1 MRGGHFKKRAVAGHY
16 RPAED
21 NRPSTAPFDSG
32 NPPPRAETV
41 RPSPRAS
48 RKATRLPPTVADA
61 DARATIAADPALD
74 APRRRLFA
82 RKVRGR
88 LDQFL
93 VPVKVCCTI
102 FNVASYPRDGHLTSR
117 TRAGLVAALAGI
129 TLACLAAGPAAADT
143 ATAHPRTHARSAPSL
158 IGSKVV
164 RAAVRTE
171 DLGAAI
177 PRTGLTEITPAE
189 TRLFQDL
196 RKLLTDRTLRYGTT
210 AVYITDATT
219 GEPIYAVHEDDGL
232 NPASNVKLISTAA
245 SLDVLGPDWRY
256 RTRVFGPTPDRDG
269 VAHGD
274 LYVYGSYD
282 PTLAVTHLDGL
293 AAALAESGI
302 HRVDGDVLI
311 GGNADRDGVA
321 HSTLK
326 IRVDGAAPGEPPAVT
341 IEPDLGMTDVVV
353 DAVTHKKGRSRLHVK
368 IENITDPLGHERAV
382 IRVSGYIRAK
392 RHRMY
397 WRRVGNRALF
407 TAYALRAA
415 LTRAGIEVTGNPRQ
429 LEFADYVRAAGDSY
443 LPVELATH
451 SSNTLAAI
459 VRRTNKKSI
468 NRLADRVVMT
478 AGAGAYGGEP
488 SMEKG
493 VRLMRAWLQQRA
505 DIAPDQVR
513 LDSGSGLSYQTR
525 ISARQVVRVLRE
537 ATGLRGASETDDTSA
552 NFDPV
557 TSAYRASLSIA
568 GTDGTLRH
576 RFRGTPIR
584 GHMIGKTGTLTRI
597 IALSGLLTGADGHT
611 LAFSLV
617 TNNHR
622 NGARHRVRKD
632 HERIV
637 EALYR
642 YLRTRAAEP
651 E

>member
-1 MRGGHFKKRAVAGHY
+1 MA
-16 RPAED
+16 
-21 NRPSTAPFDSG
+21 
-32 NPPPRAETV
+32 
-41 RPSPRAS
+41 
-48 RKATRLPPTVADA
+48 
-61 DARATIAADPALD
+61 
-74 APRRRLFA
+74 
-82 RKVRGR
+82 
-88 LDQFL
+88 
-93 VPVKVCCTI
+93 
-102 FNVASYPRDGHLTSR
+102 
-117 TRAGLVAALAGI
+117 AALAGI
-129 TLACLAAGPAAADT
+129 ALVCLAAGPAAADT
-143 ATAHPRTHARSAPSL
+143 KTATSRTRPAARADHAL

-171 DLGAAI
+171 ELGPSI
-177 PRTGLTEITPAE
+177 PRTGLTQITPAE
-189 TRLFQDL
+189 TRLFHDL
-196 RKLLTDRTLRYGTT
+196 RRLLTDRTLRYGTT

-282 PTLAVTHLDGL
+282 PTLAVSHLDGL
-293 AAALAESGI
+293 ASALADSGI

-311 GGNADRDGVA
+311 GANADRDGVA

-326 IRVDGAAPGEPPAVT
+326 IRIEGAAPGEPPTVT
-341 IEPDLGMTDVVV
+341 MEPDVGMADVVV
-353 DAVTHKKGRSRLHVK
+353 DAVTHKKGRSRLKVK
-368 IENITDPLGHERAV
+368 IESTTDPLGHERAV
-382 IRVSGYIRAK
+382 VHVSGYIRTK
-392 RHRMY
+392 RHRTY

-415 LTRAGIEVTGNPRQ
+415 LTRAGIEVTGSPRQ
-429 LEFADYVRAAGDSY
+429 LEFADYVRAAGESY

-451 SSNTLAAI
+451 TSNTLAAI

-478 AGAGAYGGEP
+478 AGAAAYGGEP
-488 SMEKG
+488 SMDKG
-493 VRLMRAWLQQRA
+493 VRLMRAWLSQRA
-505 DIAPDQVR
+505 DIPADQVR

-537 ATGLRGASETDDTSA
+537 ATGLRGASETDGDAATD
-552 NFDPV
+552 DPV
-557 TSAYRASLSIA
+557 VDAYRASLAIA

-576 RFRGTPIR
+576 RFRHTPIR

-622 NGARHRVRKD
+622 RGARHRVRKD
-632 HERIV
+632 HEKIV

-642 YLRTRAAEP
+642 YLRARAAEP
-651 E
+651 Q